1 MIITDELKPYLLDGY
16 LPAIGIECHAQLAT
30 VTKLFTAVANQF
42 DPEPNQLIGPLC
54 LGLPGTL
61 PVLNRR
67 AVELAIR
74 AGLALEGEIA
84 GETHFDRK
92 HYFYPDLPLGYQI
105 SQHQR
110 PIIRGGHLSFWSQQ
124 QQRSVTV
131 ELHQAHLEAD
141 AGKLNHPPGA
151 DYSLVD
157 YNRAGAPLLEIV
169 SQPMI
174 HSPADAKD
182 YLRELYRRLVYAG
195 VSEGNLFQGHLRF
208 DVNVSLARPGA
219 ELGMRAEL
227 KNLNSFRFVEQ
238 ALKFEL
244 ARQLA
249 RLRSG
254 QPVIQETRG
263 WDENKRQTFSQRSKE
278 EAPDYR
284 YMPDPDLPPVVIDS
298 ELIETIRAELPLLP
312 PAIRQALDKV
322 ELPSNLQ
329 DTLLDWPPVATWL
342 AGVAGQWSPATIK
355 IVANWLVGDLWRLV
369 KDGQLG
375 WDRVLAAEAD
385 LQQLAT
391 AVADRQV
398 SAARAKEFL
407 ALYWSGASLAEFLAG
422 ADQSADTD
430 SWRAVVAEVAQ
441 DHPQVVA
448 DARVEAKAAGF
459 LVGQVR
465 RRLPEADPGTLRR
478 LIDEYL
484 QTTGD

>member
-1 MIITDELKPYLLDGY
+1 MTITDELKPYLLDGY

-30 VTKLFTAVANQF
+30 ATKLFTAVANQF
-42 DPEPNQLIGPLC
+42 NPDPNQLIGPLC

-110 PIIRGGHLSFWSQQ
+110 PIIRGGHVSFWSQQ

-131 ELHQAHLEAD
+131 ELEQAHLEAD

-169 SQPMI
+169 SRPMI

-244 ARQLA
+244 DRQLA

-254 QPVIQETRG
+254 QPIIQETRG
-263 WDENKRQTFSQRSKE
+263 WDESKRQTFSQRSKE

-298 ELIETIRAELPLLP
+298 ELVETIRAELPLLP
-312 PAIRQALDKV
+312 PAIRPILDGAG
-322 ELPSNLQ
+322 LSSGLQ

-342 AGVAGQWSPATIK
+342 AGVVEQWSAVTIK
-355 IVANWLVGDLWRLV
+355 IVVNWLVGDLWRLV
-369 KDGQLG
+369 KDGQLD
-375 WDRVLAAEAD
+375 WARVLAAETD
-385 LQQLAT
+385 LHQLAT
-391 AVADRQV
+391 AVEGQRV
-398 SAARAKEFL
+398 SATRAKEFL
-407 ALYWSGASLAEFLAG
+407 VRYWSGASLAEFLAG
-422 ADQSADTD
+422 ADRADDTD
-430 SWRAVVAEVAQ
+430 SWRKVISEVAR
-441 DHPQVVA
+441 DHPGAIA
-448 DARVEAKAAGF
+448 DARVEAKAIGF

-465 RRLPEADPGTLRR
+465 QRLPEADPGTLRR

-484 QTTGD
+484 RVTDD